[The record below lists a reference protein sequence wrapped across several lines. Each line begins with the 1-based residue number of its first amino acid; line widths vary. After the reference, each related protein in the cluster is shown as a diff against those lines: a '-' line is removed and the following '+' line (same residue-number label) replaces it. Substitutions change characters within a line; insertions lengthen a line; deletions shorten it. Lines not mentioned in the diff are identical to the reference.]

1 MLIQSPKNQKLFKSF
16 LVGHDQ
22 KMGVANLIPGTNSCK
37 LKDIWK
43 FLGWAWPKKGLAS
56 VVTGIWNWLY
66 VKNELMEW
74 ILHVDTDSQIKTNQN
89 FFGWAWSKIGVWSR
103 DSTINCISKMS
114 RWHWL
119 VSCPLTFKCWRSTV
133 AVLLAFYLF
142 CAEGFCIK
150 ADFLHKLDVMKS
162 IQSVKSG
169 FSICSQLEAHILHP
183 LEALQKS

>member
-22 KMGVANLIPGTNSCK
+22 KMGVANLVPGTNSCK

-43 FLGWAWPKKGLAS
+43 FWGWAWPKKGLAS

-66 VKNELMEW
+66 VKSELMEW
-74 ILHVDTDSQIKTNQN
+74 ILHVDADSQIIKTNQI
-89 FFGWAWSKIGVWSR
+89 FFLGERSQKSR

-119 VSCPLTFKCWRSTV
+119 VSCSLTFKCWRFTV
-133 AVLLAFYLF
+133 AVLLAF
-142 CAEGFCIK
+142 CIFILSYVFS
-150 ADFLHKLDVMKS
+150 A
-162 IQSVKSG
+162 IQ
-169 FSICSQLEAHILHP
+169 CSLKILLVLCWGLLYKGRFP
-183 LEALQKS
+183 P